1 MAEENEEEAPAQS
14 SNEQGGPGRY
24 FVLVLLV
31 LLLEGAIGYWVI
43 DQAVPAPEM
52 PAEEVPEEEVKEEEE
67 PWAPPIYYEG
77 LEGLVVEPTAF
88 RGNRMVQLNLVLE
101 VDAQAVFDELE
112 TRHGQ
117 IWDLILRRL
126 ERLTEADFRDPQK
139 AKLKSDVMKSLND
152 MLKNPG
158 VTQVYITQLIM
169 Q

>member
-1 MAEENEEEAPAQS
+1 MAEENEDEAGPVQGS
-14 SNEQGGPGRY
+14 SEQGGPGRY

-52 PAEEVPEEEVKEEEE
+52 PAEGVPEEEVVEEK
-67 PWAPPIYYEG
+67 PWVPPIYYEG

-88 RGNRMVQLNLVLE
+88 RGNRMVQLDLVVE
-101 VDAQAVFDELE
+101 VDAQAVSDELE
-112 TRHGQ
+112 VRHGQ

-139 AKLKSDVMKSLND
+139 VKLKADVMKALND

-158 VTQVYITQLIM
+158 VTNVYITQLIM